1 MYTSGYSKTN
11 LVRGQLEEDFILSG
25 RIGGIFKVAVKCI
38 GTKRDEST
46 TYLLHLFPDGVLTSR
61 CSFVRQE
68 NLLQLRSSDIRLM

>member
-25 RIGGIFKVAVKCI
+25 RIGVIFKVTVKCI

-46 TYLLHLFPDGVLTSR
+46 TYLLHLFPDGVIDETMP
-61 CSFVRQE
+61 F
-68 NLLQLRSSDIRLM
+68 RSQ

>member
-25 RIGGIFKVAVKCI
+25 RIGVIFKVAVKCI

-46 TYLLHLFPDGVLTSR
+46 TYLLHLFPDGVIDETMP
-61 CSFVRQE
+61 F
-68 NLLQLRSSDIRLM
+68 RSQ